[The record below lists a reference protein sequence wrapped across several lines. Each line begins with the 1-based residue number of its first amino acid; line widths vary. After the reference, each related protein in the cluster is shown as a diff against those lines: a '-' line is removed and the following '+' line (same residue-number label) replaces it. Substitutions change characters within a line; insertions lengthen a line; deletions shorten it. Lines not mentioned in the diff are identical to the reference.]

1 MQVKET
7 EKICK
12 NCNKPKELNKE
23 NWKANNNSND
33 GFNHT
38 CRSCKKQ
45 KRMAEAY
52 TLVKIK
58 ELASDLA
65 GEQEKNEALMLK
77 CDIAEKKNVELQ
89 RRNEMLTQDLKDSG
103 KWIEKQNKHPLT
115 TRGMF

>member
-1 MQVKET
+1 MPEL
-7 EKICK
+7 KICK
-12 NCNKPKELNKE
+12 NCNRPKELNKE
-23 NWKANNNSND
+23 NYKTNNHSHD

-45 KRMAEAY
+45 KKMAEAY

-58 ELASDLA
+58 ALASDLA

-77 CDIAEKKNVELQ
+77 CEIAEKKCVELQ

-103 KWIEKQNKHPLT
+103 NWPVK
-115 TRGMF
+115 G